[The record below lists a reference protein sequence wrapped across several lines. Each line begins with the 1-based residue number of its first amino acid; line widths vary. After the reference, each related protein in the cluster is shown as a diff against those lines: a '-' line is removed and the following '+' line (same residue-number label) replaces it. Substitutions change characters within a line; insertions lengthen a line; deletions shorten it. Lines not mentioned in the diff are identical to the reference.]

1 MNKSEPYYT
10 HEDLGLQQGD
20 KYGIQ
25 ILDKERSSE
34 DELLSLDQWLNDNQV
49 VRLKFTHKET
59 LQLRWKLDKV
69 LREMDRR
76 VEEPL
81 DLKQEI
87 DDIQDEIKRIRLTT
101 DSRNSR
107 KRIAILEERKKSLQY
122 KIEEFKM
129 GVTIDA

>member
-1 MNKSEPYYT
+1 MDKTEPYYT

-49 VRLKFTHKET
+49 MRLKFTHKEA
-59 LQLRWKLDKV
+59 LQIRWKLDKV

-81 DLKQEI
+81 DLKQQI
-87 DDIQDEIKRIRLTT
+87 DDIQDEIKKVRLTT

-122 KIEEFKM
+122 KIEEFKQ
-129 GVTIDA
+129 GLTINA